1 MSIEIFGSNTNELHS
16 LLEMGIKALLSSL
29 DYKNRKE
36 FCISWSRETTINTFQ
51 IGILLSGINYYCY
64 AIKTSRQE
72 KAIEDEVIGN
82 KSTVMELEQKDRK
95 IQKTKTDINS
105 ILTANIDAIETSL
118 QSSKME
124 NADVNKQEERKIEK
138 SESIGNSSRTSTTSS
153 ETMSRK
159 KTVRTSKELRKY

>member
-1 MSIEIFGSNTNELHS
+1 MINYQVRIVIFLIALQSTNE
-16 LLEMGIKALLSSL
+16 IKGVSM
-29 DYKNRKE
+29 
-36 FCISWSRETTINTFQ
+36 WSRETTINTFQ